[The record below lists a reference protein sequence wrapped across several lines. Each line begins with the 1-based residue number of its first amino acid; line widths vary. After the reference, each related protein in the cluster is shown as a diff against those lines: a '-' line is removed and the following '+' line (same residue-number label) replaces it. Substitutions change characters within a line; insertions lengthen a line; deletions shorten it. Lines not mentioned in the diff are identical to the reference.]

1 MPGPTL
7 SYEFQNIRRDLGGVF
22 TQVIEQS
29 PRLIRLVRVG
39 TAARAKKHEWL
50 EDEISAKQYIVQSEL
65 SDTDT
70 VITVDSMPQL
80 KDGVVLRFESAD
92 GSHLTEQVVVTAV
105 DGSAKTLTI
114 SRGYGGTASVTIPAN
129 TIAIPLSRP
138 RPEATDPS
146 ADWGREPVTQYNY
159 TQIFDR
165 TAKVS
170 RSAQGI
176 DYHGISNMLNYQVK
190 IMMMEIAREMN
201 DQLIFGRRV
210 SWDSGATGSFGGLM
224 EYLESGVLEATGG
237 TLSMDIINNIFEIVF
252 VNGGMSQRYAICAAP
267 NQARRISALMTKD
280 KIPATASTAS
290 AGAAVNKL
298 YGDIP
303 AFNGNPYEAF
313 IAVEP
318 NLPKD
323 RIFVLDLDKISLHPL
338 AGGAL
343 SDKDATLPGA
353 DYIARRILGEYT
365 LEVRNGQTCHGMAV
379 GLTI

>member
-1 MPGPTL
+1 MPGPIL
-7 SYEFQNIRRDLGGVF
+7 SYEFQNIKRDLGGVF

-39 TAARAKKHEWL
+39 NAARAKKHEWL
-50 EDEISAKQYIVQSEL
+50 EDEISAKQYTVQSQL

-70 VITVDSMPQL
+70 VITVDSTPQL
-80 KDGVVLRFESAD
+80 KDGVVLRLEGAD
-92 GSHLTEQVVVTAV
+92 GSPLAEQVVVTAV
-105 DGSAKTLTI
+105 DESAKNLTI
-114 SRGYGGTASVTIPAN
+114 SRGYGGTTPATIPAN

-176 DYHGISNMLNYQVK
+176 AYHGISNMLNYQVK
-190 IMMMEIAREMN
+190 IMMMEITREMN

-210 SWDSGATGSFGGLM
+210 SWDNGATGSFGGLM
-224 EYLESGVLEATGG
+224 EYLESGVIEATGG

-280 KIPATASTAS
+280 KVPATASTAS

-338 AGGAL
+338 AGGAM

-379 GLTI
+379 GLTV